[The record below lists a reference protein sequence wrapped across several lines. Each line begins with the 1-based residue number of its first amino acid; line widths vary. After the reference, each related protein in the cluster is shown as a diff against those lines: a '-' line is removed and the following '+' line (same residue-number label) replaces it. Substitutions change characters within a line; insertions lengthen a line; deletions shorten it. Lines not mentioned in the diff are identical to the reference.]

1 MRKEVSFAIIIGI
14 ILGGAILFGINLAN
28 QSTASLPSTQVPQI
42 ITPTPITNGEDKEQS
57 SNTSE
62 LSLSS
67 HQDLDV
73 VFETPLKI
81 TGKSQPN
88 SKVIIITEE
97 DDIIT
102 TTEKDGVFSSP
113 INLVNG
119 ENKISLTTLN
129 SDNKTITK
137 TYTLYYSDKP
147 LE

>member
-1 MRKEVSFAIIIGI
+1 MRKEVSFAIIIGV

-28 QSTASLPSTQVPQI
+28 QSTANLPSTQVPQI
-42 ITPTPITNGEDKEQS
+42 ITPTPISDGEGKEQTK
-57 SNTSE
+57 NMSE
-62 LSLSS
+62 LSLTS

-81 TGKSQPN
+81 TGKSQPGT
-88 SKVIIITEE
+88 KVAIITEE

-102 TTEKDGVFSSP
+102 TTENDGLFTSP
-113 INLVNG
+113 INLVSG
-119 ENKISLTTLN
+119 ENKVSLTTLT
-129 SDNKTITK
+129 SDNKTETK